1 MTGTYPNLKMVL
13 LDCGLVLEM
22 GPKQHINLVKVLGA
36 FTKKDGRL
44 AAQLMVD
51 MSAERQQAQPID
63 VERFVS
69 GVEQLCI
76 LDANQVC
83 ADSPGKTET
92 AADSLINHA
101 HGHLTFHAQNFIEK
115 VGDYISDICYL
126 ACVHHVK
133 LESTFVNAALS
144 VEIMEGLASAL
155 YPDMRVQSIA
165 LPLVF
170 KAEVMHRLGM
180 NSR

>member
-1 MTGTYPNLKMVL
+1 MTGKYPNLKMVL

-76 LDANQVC
+76 LDANQV
-83 ADSPGKTET
+83 
-92 AADSLINHA
+92 
-101 HGHLTFHAQNFIEK
+101 
-115 VGDYISDICYL
+115 
-126 ACVHHVK
+126 
-133 LESTFVNAALS
+133 
-144 VEIMEGLASAL
+144 GL
-155 YPDMRVQSIA
+155 D
-165 LPLVF
+165 LV
-170 KAEVMHRLGM
+170 
-180 NSR
+180 

>member
-1 MTGTYPNLKMVL
+1 MVL

-22 GPKQHINLVKVLGA
+22 GPKQHVNLVKVLGA

-76 LDANQVC
+76 LDANQVGSG
-83 ADSPGKTET
+83 ASGE
-92 AADSLINHA
+92 L
-101 HGHLTFHAQNFIEK
+101 L
-115 VGDYISDICYL
+115 
-126 ACVHHVK
+126 
-133 LESTFVNAALS
+133 STQYA
-144 VEIMEGLASAL
+144 
-155 YPDMRVQSIA
+155 IA
-165 LPLVF
+165 LMVLCSYT
-170 KAEVMHRLGM
+170 ELH
-180 NSR
+180 